1 MNGMEKPISM
11 ALPSTHKNDNLWMN
25 NFMENQSV
33 MIIYECHHLHKY
45 DHNYVFFIVY
55 VILLC
60 T

>member
-1 MNGMEKPISM
+1 
-11 ALPSTHKNDNLWMN
+11 MN